1 MRVIVAA
8 LGDDAAAPGVV
19 AAAAAVGRLFA
30 AEVELVNVRE
40 DGPAAAAEA
49 AAAAAGLTLATLPGD
64 PYSALSAAAE
74 REDVV
79 ALVLAADGAPKA
91 GHRLSHITRQLIT
104 SVSKPVVV
112 VPAGYAASGRIA
124 RVLVPLDGTPASAA
138 ALRGTVE
145 MAAEAEVEVVLV
157 HVLDV
162 SNLPAFGDQV
172 AHEVRTWSDAFI
184 ARNAPTAH
192 GARLE
197 LRVGRPAAGIEEALQ
212 ESQADLLALGWSRE
226 LTEGRA
232 AVVSELL
239 AAAGV
244 PVLLTAATASSG
256 ERRTAGVG

>member
-1 MRVIVAA
+1 MRRIVAA
-8 LGDDAAAPGVV
+8 LGDDAAATGVV
-19 AAAAAVGRLFA
+19 SAAVAVGGLFGV
-30 AEVELVNVRE
+30 EVELVNVRE
-40 DGPAAAAEA
+40 DGPPAAAEA
-49 AAAAAGLTLATLPGD
+49 AAAAAGLALTTLPGD
-64 PYSALSAAAE
+64 PFGALSAAAE

-79 ALVLAADGAPKA
+79 ALVLAACGAPDA
-91 GHRLSHITRQLIT
+91 GHRLSHTTRQLIT
-104 SVSKPVVV
+104 SVSKPIVV
-112 VPAGYAASGRIA
+112 VPVGYAPSDRIA
-124 RVLVPLDGTPASAA
+124 RVLVPLDGTTASAV

-162 SNLPAFGDQV
+162 ANLPAFGDQV

-184 ARNAPTAH
+184 ARNAPTAL

-197 LRVGRPAAGIEEALQ
+197 LRVGVPAAGIEEALS
-212 ESQADLLALGWSRE
+212 ESHADLLALGWSRE

-244 PVLLTAATASSG
+244 PVLLTSATAAGG
-256 ERRTAGVG
+256 ERRTATVS

>member
-1 MRVIVAA
+1 MRRIVAA

-64 PYSALSAAAE
+64 PYGALSAAAE

-79 ALVLAADGAPKA
+79 ALVLAACGAPDA
-91 GHRLSHITRQLIT
+91 GHRLSHTTRQLIT
-104 SVSKPVVV
+104 SVSKPIVV
-112 VPAGYAASGRIA
+112 VPVGYAPSGRIA
-124 RVLVPLDGTPASAA
+124 RVLVPLDGTPASAV

-162 SNLPAFGDQV
+162 ANLPAFGDQV

-184 ARNAPTAH
+184 ARNAPTAV

-197 LRVGRPAAGIEEALQ
+197 LRPKEERRGVSPTRSQRPARLGAVARND
-212 ESQADLLALGWSRE
+212 DL
-226 LTEGRA
+226 
-232 AVVSELL
+232 
-239 AAAGV
+239 
-244 PVLLTAATASSG
+244 
-256 ERRTAGVG
+256 RRTRQVRAGRRHRREDRGGANSTWCSTPAST